1 MRSGSVGVRVITD
14 VLRPVSGIYKMLN
27 LHCTDDL
34 EVDSAPEGCAEKI
47 DTIEMSFATP
57 PGGNLH
63 KIHVRTLSAKYLLK
77 SIQGREDGSSLR
89 LCREELGK
97 RKH

>member
-1 MRSGSVGVRVITD
+1 MRVITD
-14 VLRPVSGIYKMLN
+14 VLRPLSGTYKMLN
-27 LHCTDDL
+27 LHCADDL

-47 DTIEMSFATP
+47 DGTEMSFATP

-63 KIHVRTLSAKYLLK
+63 TIHVRTLSAKYLLK